1 MVRMVFD
8 TTGSIISD
16 REILKREILKRFI
29 YSKADQL
36 MTGANM
42 CVIQPM
48 DSLDLKIKMPAT
60 KRLSP
65 VKSAEGS
72 KVRTQ
77 TVDWFDVNQT
87 MEKEQAR
94 VMTTDESKIRQQA
107 GMQTRYS
114 ILAAADGFAWAR
126 DTEIFQTLLGGAGGT
141 DAASGLWSDPTTD
154 IATDISDTLE
164 EIFDNTTIRESDL
177 GMVRVAYPQGLY
189 GHVSKPIQVGMIQDT
204 IKSWM
209 TREFKIAFVPT
220 RQLSTQCVVEVV
232 GEETMVQIVYSGN
245 EMPMVEPYRE
255 PGVGDMY
262 MITQMYKTFIVPEAE
277 NGTTNQKIRIISGV
291 KS

>member
-1 MVRMVFD
+1 MVFD
-8 TTGSIISD
+8 TQGMITSD
-16 REILKREILKRFI
+16 REILKQEILKRII
-29 YSKADQL
+29 YTKSDQL
-36 MTGANM
+36 MTGGQM

-60 KRLSP
+60 KRLNP
-65 VKSAEGS
+65 VKVAEGA
-72 KVRTQ
+72 KGRMQ

-94 VMTTDESKIRQQA
+94 VMTTDESKVRQQA

-114 ILAAADGFAWAR
+114 INAAADGFAWAR
-126 DTEIFQTLLGGAGGT
+126 DTEIFTTLVAGTGGT
-141 DAASGLWSDPTTD
+141 DPASGLWSDPTTD

-164 EIFDNTTIRESDL
+164 EIFDTTTIRETDL
-177 GMVRVAYPQGLY
+177 GMVRIAYPQGLY

-209 TREFKIAFVPT
+209 TREFKIVFVPT
-220 RQLSTQCVVEVV
+220 RQLTTQAVVEVV

-245 EMPMVEPYRE
+245 EMQMVEPYRE

-262 MITQMYKTFIVPEAE
+262 MITQMYKTFIVPEE
-277 NGTTNQKIRIISGV
+277 EGGTTNKKIRVISGV
-291 KS
+291 KA